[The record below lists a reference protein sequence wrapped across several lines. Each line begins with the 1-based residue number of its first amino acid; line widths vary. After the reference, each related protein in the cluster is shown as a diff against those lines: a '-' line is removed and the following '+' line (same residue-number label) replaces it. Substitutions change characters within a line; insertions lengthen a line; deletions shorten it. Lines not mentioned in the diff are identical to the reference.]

1 MVWTVQEAV
10 RDPDPSGGMEMQH
23 GHGADPR
30 RRRAVRFARGDDDYR
45 VSEEQRP
52 DEAERERA
60 TVELFAGAA
69 AHELMEPLIVAET
82 LARSIEEQL
91 HDRADDATRGDLER
105 LLRAV
110 SRMRLLV
117 ETLLLNARS
126 HGRPLER
133 RAVSLESV
141 VQDSMALLEREIRA
155 RDARVLAADL
165 PVVQGDAVML
175 AAVVNNLLVN
185 ALRYGPRRAGEVRI
199 EARRDS
205 AHWEISV
212 TSHGPTLSSHD
223 RSRIFEPYRRGTH
236 ERRVAGAGLG
246 LTICRSFVER
256 HGGAI
261 GVAPAAAG
269 GNRFYFTIPAM
280 TTTTV
285 SPNPPS

>member
-1 MVWTVQEAV
+1 
-10 RDPDPSGGMEMQH
+10 MQQ

-30 RRRAVRFARGDDDYR
+30 RRRAARLARGEDNYG

-52 DEAERERA
+52 EEAERERDA
-60 TVELFAGAA
+60 VELFTAAA

-91 HDRADDATRGDLER
+91 EDRADDPTRGDLER

-133 RAVSLESV
+133 RPVSLESV

-212 TSHGPTLSSHD
+212 LSHGPTLSMPD

-261 GVAPAAAG
+261 GVSPAAAG
-269 GNRFYFTIPAM
+269 GNRFHFTIPAM
-280 TTTTV
+280 TLPTMTV
-285 SPNPPS
+285 SANLPS